1 MPGTEKNLKRVRIM
15 ADFQFGKGCGDVLF
29 PECVNFRLSKTKR
42 VRQIHHNGKH
52 VATVRAKDGMLTLSI
67 DGAAALHG
75 MLKKPTSRVVICEDA
90 VPFVAKGKTTFAK
103 HVLSLD
109 PELRA
114 DDEVIIVDESDTIMA
129 TGQLLLSPHEAICME
144 RGPAVDVRRGIA
156 QS

>member
-42 VRQIHHNGKH
+42 VRQVFNGNEH
-52 VATVRAKDGMLTLSI
+52 IATVRAKDGMLTLGME
-67 DGAAALHG
+67 GARLIHDYFPSPAR
-75 MLKKPTSRVVICEDA
+75 RVVVCEDA

-114 DDEVIIVDESDTIMA
+114 DDEVVVVSESDELLA
-129 TGQLLLSPHEAICME
+129 TGQLLFSPDELGSLD
-144 RGPAVDVRRGIA
+144 RGAAVDVRRGKE